1 MAVEVE
7 VRFEVQPDQLEQL
20 RQDLAQRS
28 RFGGYEVR
36 RGRSRVQL
44 DTYFDVQGQLAAR
57 QWSLRVREKGD
68 SLRVTFKRPRPGE
81 GPTEREEIEN
91 PGDGS
96 LVDVMNQIAA
106 ILVSENIG
114 VTVGTNIEYAVHS
127 AGAAATLQAMG
138 LDHQYPVE
146 TTRELWIVS
155 GEGADIAELCL
166 DETKYRG
173 KEGPATPE
181 CRIELELLDRTR
193 RADLAEM
200 KRVVA
205 VTYGAREVF
214 QSKFERAVIH
224 ADMNGSVEKA
234 ELKLQFGNDH
244 QYVALLRELEHNE
257 QFVDGYR
264 FQRAANRLIS
274 DMYYDTKGY
283 DLFRRGAYIRIRRE
297 QGRRQLT
304 FRRLKERG
312 DPKGFMSK
320 QEESSIREGDEIRV
334 KWDDI
339 CQLMAARYQ
348 HVSEAPAPASFDDL
362 PDALARMGL
371 RPSLE
376 VQVNRKAWL
385 VRRSST
391 SHVPHLTGE
400 DRPIVKL
407 KLDEI
412 TYRPPGRSR
421 TATRRE
427 CEVTGVEDEA
437 DSPQRYQTDQYLAF
451 LLLFSSKC
459 SEFTRGEVKKL
470 TSAKYFEGVVDLGLR
485 EQPPWYRTRT
495 STVIDEPT
503 GGTRRIPARVPSG
516 GISWEYFRFT
526 GSLAMLIGGLLA
538 MSMGGD
544 EGLLAGGSSQ
554 IPAVLLQTLGFIS
567 LCAGWRALTRHAE
580 RGRSRRNSGI
590 AVGLSALAA
599 IAVTLP
605 WTGRDFTAN
614 MTGYLGLVALAWSY
628 RKTSHQS

>member
-1 MAVEVE
+1 MK
-7 VRFEVQPDQLEQL
+7 
-20 RQDLAQRS
+20 
-28 RFGGYEVR
+28 
-36 RGRSRVQL
+36 
-44 DTYFDVQGQLAAR
+44 GQLAAR
-57 QWSLRVREKGD
+57 QWSLRVREKAD
-68 SLRVTFKRPRPGE
+68 SLRVTFKRPRPSGD
-81 GPTEREEIEN
+81 PTQREEIEN

-96 LVDVMNQIAA
+96 LVEVMNQIAT
-106 ILVSENIG
+106 ILAAENIG
-114 VTVGTNIEYAVHS
+114 ATVGTNLEYAVHS

-146 TTRELWIVS
+146 TTREIWIVS
-155 GEGADIAELCL
+155 SGGVDIAELCL

-173 KEGPATPE
+173 KEGSATPE
-181 CRIELELLDRTR
+181 YRIEFELLDQTR

-200 KRVVA
+200 RRVVT
-205 VTYGAREVF
+205 VDYGAREVF

-234 ELKLQFGNDH
+234 ELKLQFGSDD

-257 QFVDGYR
+257 QFIDGYR
-264 FQRAANRLIS
+264 FQRAANRAIS
-274 DMYYDTKGY
+274 DVYYDTKRH
-283 DLFRRGAYIRIRRE
+283 DLFWRGAYIRIRRE

-312 DPKGFMSK
+312 DPKGLMSK
-320 QEESSIREGDEIRV
+320 QEESSIREGDEIPT

-339 CQLMAARYQ
+339 CQLLASRYQ

-362 PDALARMGL
+362 HDALERMGL

-376 VQVNRKAWL
+376 VRVNRKAWL

-391 SHVPHLTGE
+391 SHAPHITGE

-407 KLDEI
+407 KFDEI

-421 TATRRE
+421 TVMRRE
-427 CEVTGVEDEA
+427 CEVTGVEDEV

-459 SEFTRGEVKKL
+459 SEFTRGEVRKL

-485 EQPPWYRTRT
+485 EQPHWYKTRT

-503 GGTRRIPARVPSG
+503 GGAHRIPARVPSG

-544 EGLLAGGSSQ
+544 EGLLAGGSSRV
-554 IPAVLLQTLGFIS
+554 PAVLLQTLGFVS
-567 LCAGWRALTRHAE
+567 LCAGWLALTRHAE

-614 MTGYLGLVALAWSY
+614 MTGYLGLIALAWSY
-628 RKTSHQS
+628 RKTTQQS